1 MWTVWPTPRCR
12 ACTWQTCR
20 CTRQPSREEARR
32 QVGYLL
38 APFWR
43 GHIEQGAG
51 QEGRSRRAIK
61 ERLASWPS
69 LREMRISVLA
79 KFGKRLQS
87 SLTQVVAA
95 GRRKFFYQL
104 DLAGGRVER
113 VAGLFGR
120 DEKSLETF
128 VASHDQDRPGDDKLQ
143 EGGTACQCGVGPKL
157 AGSSGLS
164 GLLKDS
170 CTADECGMC
179 ESNWNS
185 SVTQLLSQ

>member
-1 MWTVWPTPRCR
+1 MVCGSVGGWTAAGCGSSMWTVWPTPRCR

-120 DEKSLETF
+120 DEKSLESF
-128 VASHDQDRPGDDKLQ
+128 VASHDQDRPGGYTPAQ
-143 EGGTACQCGVGPKL
+143 EGRY
-157 AGSSGLS
+157 GLS
-164 GLLKDS
+164 VLGCQGGWL
-170 CTADECGMC
+170 E
-179 ESNWNS
+179 
-185 SVTQLLSQ
+185 